1 MYKIALTI
9 FIPLLLCSCLTT
21 SVDKSYQ
28 YTPLNKEGIL
38 AVEHDTYTF
47 SNITVRKVDI
57 PTQKFIGNSITLS
70 GGRLFSYYRMF
81 KLEPGYYAVLES
93 ESRTYPRGYGIY
105 IERACYTRNIQ
116 VFEISAGTIS
126 VIQAGGSITMSS
138 VNADIL
144 KHKLKDYPG
153 ITAEIKQ
160 PKAIASIATA
170 PPPCLSRNRDVES
183 FKVVKTS
190 S

>member
-1 MYKIALTI
+1 MYKITLTI
-9 FIPLLLCSCLTT
+9 FIPLLLWSCTA
-21 SVDKSYQ
+21 SIGKSYQ
-28 YTPLNKEGIL
+28 YTPSNKEGIL
-38 AVEHDTYTF
+38 AVEHDFHTF
-47 SNITVRKVDI
+47 DSITVRKVDV
-57 PTQKFIGNSITLS
+57 PTQKFIGNSITLKK
-70 GGRLFSYYRMF
+70 GKLFSYYRMF
-81 KLEPGYYAVLES
+81 MLEPGHYAVLES
-93 ESRTYPRGYGIY
+93 ESRTYPRGSVKY

-116 VFEISAGTIS
+116 VFEVSAGTIS

-160 PKAIASIATA
+160 PKAIASIATT

-183 FKVVKTS
+183 FKVIKTS